1 MKTKKL
7 RPILTIIAT
16 AFIAFACQNED
27 NLKPV
32 IANLEVG
39 HNDSIFAGEG
49 IHLEFEV
56 SDDEL
61 LDYYQIKIHSEE
73 DHKSANTEV
82 HWELDTIF
90 TEISGLKNYTV
101 HHHNI
106 IVPADAEHG
115 DYHFHL
121 SVVDKSGN
129 LAEEERDLILTESDE
144 EHDDH

>member
-7 RPILTIIAT
+7 LPVLSLIVT
-16 AFIAFACQNED
+16 AFIVFACNND
-27 NLKPV
+27 DDLKPV
-32 IANLEVG
+32 ISNLEVG
-39 HNDSIFAGEG
+39 HNDSIFAGEA

-61 LDYYQIKIHSEE
+61 LAYYQVKIHPEA
-73 DHKSANTEV
+73 DHKSATTI
-82 HWELDTIF
+82 HWELDTVF

-101 HHHNI
+101 HHHEI
-106 IVPADAEHG
+106 MVPADAKHG

-129 LAEEERDLILTESDE
+129 VAEEEKNLILTESNG
-144 EHDDH
+144 EHEDH

>member
-7 RPILTIIAT
+7 LPVLSIIVV
-16 AFIAFACQNED
+16 AFIAFACNNED

-39 HNDSIFAGEG
+39 HNDSIFAGEA

-56 SDDEL
+56 SDDDL
-61 LDYYQIKIHSEE
+61 LDYYQVKIHPEE
-73 DHKSANTEV
+73 DHKSASTEI
-82 HWELDTIF
+82 HWELDTVF

-101 HHHNI
+101 HHHEI
-106 IVPADAEHG
+106 MVPTDAEHG

-129 LAEEERDLILTESDE
+129 VAEEERDLILTESNG
-144 EHDDH
+144 EHEDH